1 MHYGGSMEVS
11 GNETICVVGLGYVG
25 LPTAISFHRAGFTV
39 IGVDVS
45 EHIVKSL
52 NNGLNHLV
60 DTSATLDIP
69 VKSPRWRVTN
79 QFEEGVTKS
88 DVILIT
94 VPTPV
99 NEDNSPDLSFV
110 RSASSSVLDNI
121 DRSKKTVVVLESTVF
136 PGVTRQILGG
146 LCVEKGLLQGEQV
159 VLAYCPERV
168 NPGDVSREV
177 NSVAQ
182 IVGCDDSET
191 GEFLTE
197 LFGKIT
203 TESSTFVGSIEV
215 AEASKMIE
223 NVQRDIDIALANEL
237 AIVLPL
243 LGVDVE
249 DVLSAAATK
258 WNFHRHTP
266 GIGVGGHCIPV
277 DPYYYMAI
285 AEEAGFPSLLS
296 ASARK
301 INNSMPVKTADE
313 ILQLMGSRA
322 HPKVLVL
329 GYAYKAEV
337 GDVRETPVRALT
349 QHLND
354 SGCVVLVWDPLVKD
368 DEFPIW
374 VTGVS
379 GPYDCDGLDAV
390 VLATAHRQIL
400 EIDWGRVLET
410 CNYPLIYDGRR
421 VLDRDVFE
429 EMGWKFT
436 GVGAPNFFPND

>member
-1 MHYGGSMEVS
+1 MEVS

-400 EIDWGRVLET
+400 EIDWGGVLET

>member
-1 MHYGGSMEVS
+1 M
-11 GNETICVVGLGYVG
+11 
-25 LPTAISFHRAGFTV
+25 
-39 IGVDVS
+39 
-45 EHIVKSL
+45 
-52 NNGLNHLV
+52 
-60 DTSATLDIP
+60 
-69 VKSPRWRVTN
+69 
-79 QFEEGVTKS
+79 
-88 DVILIT
+88 
-94 VPTPV
+94 
-99 NEDNSPDLSFV
+99 
-110 RSASSSVLDNI
+110 
-121 DRSKKTVVVLESTVF
+121 
-136 PGVTRQILGG
+136 
-146 LCVEKGLLQGEQV
+146 
-159 VLAYCPERV
+159 
-168 NPGDVSREV
+168 
-177 NSVAQ
+177 
-182 IVGCDDSET
+182 
-191 GEFLTE
+191 
-197 LFGKIT
+197 
-203 TESSTFVGSIEV
+203 
-215 AEASKMIE
+215 
-223 NVQRDIDIALANEL
+223 
-237 AIVLPL
+237 
-243 LGVDVE
+243 
-249 DVLSAAATK
+249 
-258 WNFHRHTP
+258 
-266 GIGVGGHCIPV
+266 

>member
-1 MHYGGSMEVS
+1 MEVS